1 MMTQQVYHE
10 GIEAQKTSASSIE
23 DKIDELTQSVS
34 QVYKYELLTTN
45 QYLKQMDLILE
56 IFNELSNIL
65 AHQ

>member
-1 MMTQQVYHE
+1 MMIQQVHHE
-10 GIEAQKTSASSIE
+10 GIEVQKTSISSIE

-56 IFNELSNIL
+56 IFNELSNII